1 MSRTPPESADGSAFD
16 NIQTWPRYQL
26 NTRAMNELN
35 QWIKVENAIDNAKK
49 YVQAKD
55 KATDQ
60 EDKDATRLIAT
71 LCEMLETARSETSG
85 ESRRISDKPPQ
96 LFQKR
101 VGSGNMGVIREEPHF
116 ESMIICDTSHNN
128 GVSEGLCSQNTTAA
142 ADSYY
147 QNTSQPPPLQGLAP
161 GEMTNLNGGVVSQV
175 NDLPEIHRDP
185 AWIRAIPHITIISFA
200 ILWLVGGAWVFRI
213 LDPEIAAKS
222 FHHAL
227 LFTFQLSA
235 TIGWGDTKAT
245 NKWSQCFCVVYT
257 VFSVPIVFS
266 AFANMGRLIS
276 EFYCVDWLF
285 LTAVVRRRNFRTA
298 QIRRRLPI
306 KAAVNLLFV
315 HQCIG
320 VIIYSGLL
328 KNFTVIA
335 TIYFSIT
342 SMATIGLG
350 DYHPDPNSLLETI
363 ICILYMSSGIIIL
376 SALCLSIAYHFQR
389 MHYVILKEWLHLL
402 YLKWSKNKA
411 DKVGDLKQST
421 YSLDGSTYEKM
432 AKIENGK
439 K

>member
-60 EDKDATRLIAT
+60 EDKDATRLISQ

-85 ESRRISDKPPQ
+85 ESKRISDKAPP

-101 VGSGNMGVIREEPHF
+101 VGSEPAL
-116 ESMIICDTSHNN
+116 S
-128 GVSEGLCSQNTTAA
+128 SQTTTAA

-147 QNTSQPPPLQGLAP
+147 QNTSQPPPTLQGLAP
-161 GEMTNLNGGVVSQV
+161 GEMTNLSGGLVSQV
-175 NDLPEIHRDP
+175 NDLPEIHQDP

-200 ILWLVGGAWVFRI
+200 ILWLVTGAWVFRI

-245 NKWSQCFCVVYT
+245 NKWSQMFCVVYT

-285 LTAVVRRRNFRTA
+285 LTAVVRRRIKEFYIKYFPRIPEEDNFRTA

-320 VIIYSGLL
+320 VLIYSGLL

-350 DYHPDPNSLLETI
+350 DYHPGEFST
-363 ICILYMSSGIIIL
+363 
-376 SALCLSIAYHFQR
+376 
-389 MHYVILKEWLHLL
+389 LK
-402 YLKWSKNKA
+402 
-411 DKVGDLKQST
+411 
-421 YSLDGSTYEKM
+421 
-432 AKIENGK
+432 
-439 K
+439 